1 MAMNAQAPQAKEVMK
16 DSKMFLRRVRIG
28 ELLEFEI
35 EFFNNFYLV
44 VYPEGDVHLGEWV
57 TPTECDYF
65 AEGRIV
71 GDLEDIKWHTC
82 RREIPPEMH
91 SSIISELRSA
101 LEFPVGKLWLEQ
113 VWANQV
119 WAKARNQTEAAN
131 GTAAGTENLDG

>member
-1 MAMNAQAPQAKEVMK
+1 
-16 DSKMFLRRVRIG
+16 MFLRRVTIG

-35 EFFNNFYLV
+35 EFFNHFYLV

-71 GDLEDIKWHTC
+71 GDLEDIEWHTC
-82 RREIPPEMH
+82 RREMPPEMH

-101 LEFPVGKLWLEQ
+101 LRFLNGKLWLEQ
-113 VWANQV
+113 VWSEEAWV
-119 WAKARNQTEAAN
+119 KVRNQTEDPN
-131 GTAAGTENLDG
+131 ETTTGPKNLDG